1 MSSLRLGTHALFPTD
16 VELVRML
23 LRLYGIQ
30 GKCQWAYAEA
40 PPYDAVLVDAST
52 LEASPLPDPGL
63 AVRHV
68 LRLTR
73 TDTADT
79 ADTLP
84 RPLCATKLRRW
95 LDGVEGTLTSAVA
108 PAPESTPAPESAP
121 ELPTAQEATASEP
134 LALPPQDAPRFRLQR
149 WPRQGI
155 LRDDPCRIR
164 MATLLSRRALN
175 AHDLVSLTGFA
186 PHQCL
191 VFMQILHASSLLQPA
206 APAAARTAAPQ
217 DAASPAASLQPA
229 SSAKPRFTQGL
240 IAGLRKRLGI

>member
-1 MSSLRLGTHALFPTD
+1 
-16 VELVRML
+16 ML

-30 GKCQWAYAEA
+30 GKCHWAYADA

-52 LEASPLPDPGL
+52 LATSPLPDPWS

-73 TDTADT
+73 TDTADS

-84 RPLCATKLRRW
+84 RPLCAVKLRRW
-95 LDGVEGTLTSAVA
+95 LDGVEDTLTSPATA
-108 PAPESTPAPESAP
+108 APESTPAPAPESARALRP
-121 ELPTAQEATASEP
+121 AQEAAVPEP
-134 LALPPQDAPRFRLQR
+134 LALPPENAPRFRLQR

-155 LRDDPCRIR
+155 LRDDPGRIR

-186 PHQCL
+186 PHQCQ
-191 VFMQILHASSLLQPA
+191 VFMQILHASSLLQPT
-206 APAAARTAAPQ
+206 APAVTRIAATQ
-217 DAASPAASLQPA
+217 DASPAANLQPA
-229 SSAKPRFTQGL
+229 NSTKPRFTQGL
-240 IAGLRKRLGI
+240 IAGLRKRLGL